1 MVSLRYLPSFAD
13 TLLSF
18 YPSRPVGS
26 PSCLALK
33 LCCAVLMG
41 FLASGALAA
50 AEKETE
56 YPSRPI
62 RFILGYPPG
71 GASDATA
78 RLLSVPLV
86 PKLGQQIVVDN
97 RGGAGGNI
105 AAEIAARSPADGYT
119 WFLGNNGIL
128 ATNPALYEKL
138 PFDPLRDFATVALVG
153 TQPSVLVVNPSLP
166 VKSVSDLIA
175 LAKAKPGQLNYA
187 STGTGTAGHLAGEL
201 FKGLAGVDYVHIP
214 YKGGGPAVADLV
226 SGQVQFMFAT
236 AASVIPHVKS
246 GRLRALAVST
256 PARSATLPDLPT
268 ISETAIKGFDA
279 TTWHGVVVP
288 ARTPPAVIARIN
300 RDINAVLQTPELK
313 EKLAALGIEAR
324 GGTPEEFSA
333 YLKQRN
339 SEVGESRARVGREAG
354 VAIDVFSPGSRPRAG
369 KTNTK
374 DARLTINRLKAV
386 LPRNAEHFVH
396 HLAPVVVRPR
406 LSRCIEH
413 EISRDQPAVQIVEPR
428 VLAFGA
434 AAVGAAH
441 HEDEIVPAGL
451 AGDARP

>member
-1 MVSLRYLPSFAD
+1 MF
-13 TLLSF
+13 
-18 YPSRPVGS
+18 
-26 PSCLALK
+26 ALK

-41 FLASGALAA
+41 VVASGALA

-256 PARSATLPDLPT
+256 PTRSATLPDLPT

-288 ARTPPAVIARIN
+288 ARTVPAVIARIN

-324 GGTPEEFSA
+324 GGTPEEFSV
-333 YLKQRN
+333 YLK
-339 SEVGESRARVGREAG
+339 SEIPKWA
-354 VAIDVFSPGSRPRAG
+354 
-369 KTNTK
+369 K
-374 DARLTINRLKAV
+374 
-386 LPRNAEHFVH
+386 
-396 HLAPVVVRPR
+396 VVRA
-406 LSRCIEH
+406 S
-413 EISRDQPAVQIVEPR
+413 
-428 VLAFGA
+428 GA
-434 AAVGAAH
+434 KP
-441 HEDEIVPAGL
+441 E
-451 AGDARP
+451 

>member
-1 MVSLRYLPSFAD
+1 MPARALCFA
-13 TLLSF
+13 L
-18 YPSRPVGS
+18 V
-26 PSCLALK
+26 AL
-33 LCCAVLMG
+33 
-41 FLASGALAA
+41 LASGAVIA
-50 AEKETE
+50 AEEDAK

-78 RLLSVPLV
+78 RVLSAPLTGR
-86 PKLGQQIVVDN
+86 LGQQIVIDN

-138 PFDPLRDFATVALVG
+138 PFDPLRDFATVVLVG
-153 TQPSVLVVNPSLP
+153 TQPSVLVVNPALP
-166 VKSVSDLIA
+166 VKSVGELIS
-175 LAKAKPGQLNYA
+175 LARAKPGQLNYA

-226 SGQVQFMFAT
+226 SGQVQLMFAT

-256 PARSATLPDLPT
+256 PARSATLPELPT

-288 ARTPPAVIARIN
+288 ARTPTAVIARIN
-300 RDINAVLQTPELK
+300 RDINATLSTAEVK
-313 EKLAALGIEAR
+313 DKLAALGIEAR
-324 GGTPEEFSA
+324 GGTPEEFAA
-333 YLKQRN
+333 YLR
-339 SEVGESRARVGREAG
+339 SEIPKWA
-354 VAIDVFSPGSRPRAG
+354 
-369 KTNTK
+369 K
-374 DARLTINRLKAV
+374 
-386 LPRNAEHFVH
+386 
-396 HLAPVVVRPR
+396 VVRA
-406 LSRCIEH
+406 S
-413 EISRDQPAVQIVEPR
+413 
-428 VLAFGA
+428 GA
-434 AAVGAAH
+434 KP
-441 HEDEIVPAGL
+441 E
-451 AGDARP
+451 